1 MSPGD
6 NENRMNSP
14 LLSGTDQP
22 PGKQKMTPMQI
33 WADLTPAQRQ
43 TVIQIL
49 IQASRFLT
57 QTCEVVNNEP
67 V

>member
-1 MSPGD
+1 
-6 NENRMNSP
+6 
-14 LLSGTDQP
+14 
-22 PGKQKMTPMQI
+22 
-33 WADLTPAQRQ
+33 
-43 TVIQIL
+43 VIQIL